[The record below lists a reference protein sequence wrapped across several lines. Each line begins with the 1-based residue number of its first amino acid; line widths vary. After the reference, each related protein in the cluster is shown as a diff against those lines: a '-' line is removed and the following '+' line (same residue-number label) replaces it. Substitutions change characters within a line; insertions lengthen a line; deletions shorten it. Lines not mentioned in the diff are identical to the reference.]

1 MAAKTQSIVEEE
13 LLKTEQF
20 IINKNYKAA
29 QKQLDV
35 LIKHDPHHPKIH
47 EYMGDIYF
55 NQKDYK
61 QSVWHYFSSLEK
73 NENNIKGLLKLSEN
87 LFFLKQYQQ
96 AINII
101 NKVIEM
107 DSSYTYAFII
117 LGMCEQELENE
128 PEAITAYENAIAIN
142 PKEVL
147 AYLNL
152 GLLYKKNKEYDKAV
166 KIYQQA
172 IVHNSGNH
180 FILSNLGNLFY
191 LQGKFDDA
199 ILSHQR
205 AVKAKPDSP
214 IVYYNYANTLLHANK
229 IEDSNKVYKKAIE
242 LDPKFARAHV
252 NLGTNLLTFKK
263 FKEGF
268 KEYSWRMYFDEIVQ
282 VETKKNKKIW
292 TGEDIKGKNLLV
304 SSETGFGNIIQF
316 ARYLPILKQQYECN
330 IIFSCPEE
338 IVHLFENSDYIDQII
353 GSDHDFNDYAYWIP
367 LQSLVPIISPDP
379 SQSCPEP
386 SLLHVNDNKLIEWET
401 LLGVDDKIKIGL
413 CWQGNIK
420 NPRNHLNSIDL
431 SLFKKIL
438 SIENTSFISLQKG
451 HGHHQIAKNQFE
463 KHMVDY
469 DFLMDSG
476 SKKFLDS
483 TAIIKYLDLVITC
496 DTSIAHLAGS
506 LGTQTWLLLPK
517 LCDWRWFQDTEE
529 TIWYDNMRLFRQEK
543 MGDWSSVIAR
553 VHDEALTLSK
563 NLYEIRKEQEQEIQ
577 NEPQAVSV
585 TEDITLEQQSDDN
598 ETTTSAEDMHNESA
612 EPEQNTPQP
621 EEQTLEQSSAPET
634 RSVPEPETQNQT
646 ISESSSEVPAPTN
659 EEIVEPVVE
668 QAEIAPQ
675 TESAEQSLDPEPTQ
689 DPPQQQSIED
699 DGNEIQPRVI
709 RDDDGGDKIKF
720 KR

>member
-1 MAAKTQSIVEEE
+1 
-13 LLKTEQF
+13 
-20 IINKNYKAA
+20 
-29 QKQLDV
+29 
-35 LIKHDPHHPKIH
+35 
-47 EYMGDIYF
+47 
-55 NQKDYK
+55 
-61 QSVWHYFSSLEK
+61 
-73 NENNIKGLLKLSEN
+73 
-87 LFFLKQYQQ
+87 
-96 AINII
+96 
-101 NKVIEM
+101 
-107 DSSYTYAFII
+107 
-117 LGMCEQELENE
+117 
-128 PEAITAYENAIAIN
+128 
-142 PKEVL
+142 
-147 AYLNL
+147 
-152 GLLYKKNKEYDKAV
+152 
-166 KIYQQA
+166 
-172 IVHNSGNH
+172 
-180 FILSNLGNLFY
+180 
-191 LQGKFDDA
+191 
-199 ILSHQR
+199 
-205 AVKAKPDSP
+205 
-214 IVYYNYANTLLHANK
+214 
-229 IEDSNKVYKKAIE
+229 
-242 LDPKFARAHV
+242 
-252 NLGTNLLTFKK
+252 
-263 FKEGF
+263 
-268 KEYSWRMYFDEIVQ
+268 
-282 VETKKNKKIW
+282 
-292 TGEDIKGKNLLV
+292 
-304 SSETGFGNIIQF
+304 
-316 ARYLPILKQQYECN
+316 
-330 IIFSCPEE
+330 
-338 IVHLFENSDYIDQII
+338 
-353 GSDHDFNDYAYWIP
+353 
-367 LQSLVPIISPDP
+367 
-379 SQSCPEP
+379 
-386 SLLHVNDNKLIEWET
+386 LLHVNDNKLIEWET

-659 EEIVEPVVE
+659 EEIVEPLVE